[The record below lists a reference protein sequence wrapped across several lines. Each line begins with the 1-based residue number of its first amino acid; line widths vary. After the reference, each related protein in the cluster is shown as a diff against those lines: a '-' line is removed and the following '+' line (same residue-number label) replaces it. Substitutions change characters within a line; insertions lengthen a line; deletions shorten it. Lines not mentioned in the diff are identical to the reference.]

1 MTEKEKMLA
10 HQWYDANFDDEL
22 KKDRLKAKELCF
34 DLNHTRPS
42 DEEKRDRI
50 MNELFGYQTEN
61 VGISIPFDTDYGWN
75 VKFGKMYLLIQIV
88 I

>member
-1 MTEKEKMLA
+1 
-10 HQWYDANFDDEL
+10 
-22 KKDRLKAKELCF
+22 
-34 DLNHTRPS
+34 
-42 DEEKRDRI
+42 